1 MLIFYSWMP
10 ADDTGNARQCV
21 QCDQGFFLIFFWI
34 EFVPVILYLEF
45 CMDVDRPCLYLPSI
59 YTLQVFKNFW
69 KDCTLDLVLT
79 CIIFTRFVVPYT
91 TEDIVTTVSMSELN
105 WPQWHVNAPMDCW
118 YYDKQWHVAP
128 RCARWICMNHRKSG
142 IQLGWRLCHIR
153 LPVATKVRWWFLS
166 CPSIYDE
173 FG

>member
-1 MLIFYSWMP
+1 MRAPRIMAMDASASCKAKLASTAECWAP
-10 ADDTGNARQCV
+10 LTTTASSQQEVQKETTPHADLLQLDACWWHWKCMAMCAMRP
-21 QCDQGFFLIFFWI
+21 GFFLIFFWI

-91 TEDIVTTVSMSELN
+91 TEDKY
-105 WPQWHVNAPMDCW
+105 WQQWACSSWTDHSDM
-118 YYDKQWHVAP
+118 
-128 RCARWICMNHRKSG
+128 
-142 IQLGWRLCHIR
+142 
-153 LPVATKVRWWFLS
+153 
-166 CPSIYDE
+166 
-173 FG
+173 